1 MKNVLITG
9 AAGGIG
15 RAMCTAFSRAGYR
28 VIGMD
33 RAATVCSLDCE
44 PMQFDLARLSEP
56 GVADALGS
64 ELAYRLSGELDVLV
78 NNAAVQHVGPIERL
92 TLGQWRES
100 LDVNLLA
107 PFWLVQTLAPLLYAA
122 KGSVINI
129 ASIHSQV
136 TKAGFTAYSTTKGA
150 LVSLTRALAIEMAP
164 DVRVNAILPAATDT
178 PMLRR
183 GFAGNESA
191 LDGLGACHPMG
202 RIGRPD
208 EVAALAVFLSAS
220 NCRFLTGEAI
230 RVDGGI
236 GALLHDPMSIA
247 PRHHPDLDTA
257 DPAIQSPI
265 EPPVLMSAGGDLAL
279 DAVRH

>member
-1 MKNVLITG
+1 MRNVLITG

-15 RAMCTAFSRAGYR
+15 RAMCTAFTRAGYR

-56 GVADALGS
+56 GVAEELGA
-64 ELAYRLSGELDVLV
+64 ELGQRLSGELDVLI
-78 NNAAVQHVGPIERL
+78 NNAAVQHAKPMEQL
-92 TLGQWRES
+92 TLGDWRET

-107 PFWLVQTLAPLLYAA
+107 PFWLVKTLAPLLYAA
-122 KGSVINI
+122 KGSVVNI
-129 ASIHSQV
+129 ASIHSQL
-136 TKAGFTAYSTTKGA
+136 TKAGFAAYSTSKGA
-150 LVSLTRALAIEMAP
+150 LVSLTRALSIEMAP

-191 LDGLGACHPMG
+191 LDGLGACHPMN

-208 EVAALAVFLSAS
+208 EVAALALFLSDPRCS
-220 NCRFLTGEAI
+220 FLTGEAI

-236 GALLHDPMSIA
+236 GGLLHDPVSIA
-247 PRHHPDLDTA
+247 DRPHHDMGGVPA
-257 DPAIQSPI
+257 VMHDPLEAPPYL
-265 EPPVLMSAGGDLAL
+265 EPVAGLA
-279 DAVRH
+279 AGPVRH